1 MVAPVGRRHGGYHS
15 HVVGER
21 GNAQV
26 VAVTGVSGYLGRR
39 LVRLLDDDPTV
50 ERIVGLDIAEP
61 DVGSPKLEFHQID
74 VRDARVVK
82 VLPGVDVVVHLAW
95 QLDPIREQERTRA
108 TNVDGTRNVVEAAG
122 ATGVRKLVHASSATV
137 YGANPDNDFPLTEAS
152 PLRANPEFAQ
162 AWHKLQAE
170 RMIEAFHED
179 HPEVVVTVLRPAIV
193 FGPNVQ
199 NFISR
204 MLEAPRITTVKG
216 YEPPLQLVHEED
228 VATAIHLAVSR
239 DLPGAYNVAADGWL
253 TGDEVLEIA
262 GKKRVELPEAV
273 AFSLAER
280 LWKLGIAEA
289 PPGELHFVMHPW
301 VVDNAKLRATGWAP
315 RNGNRETLAEAIE
328 AHRPWIAVGRARMRK
343 DDLAKSAAATL
354 GVVGAMA
361 LVRRRR
367 KKP

>member
-1 MVAPVGRRHGGYHS
+1 MA
-15 HVVGER
+15 GEP
-21 GNAQV
+21 GNTQV

-39 LVRLLDDDPTV
+39 LLALLDVHPGVDRVIGIDV
-50 ERIVGLDIAEP
+50 AEP
-61 DVGSPKLEFHQID
+61 LAGSPKLEFHQID
-74 VRDARVVK
+74 VRDARLVK
-82 VLPGVDVVVHLAW
+82 VLPGVDVVVHLAF
-95 QLDPIREQERTRA
+95 QVDPIRDEERIRA
-108 TNVDGTRNVVEAAG
+108 VNVDGTRNLLEAAG

-137 YGANPDNDFPLTEAS
+137 YGAHPDNDFPLTELS
-152 PLRANPEFAQ
+152 QLRANPDFSY
-162 AWHKLQAE
+162 AWHKLEAE
-170 RMIEAFHED
+170 RMIEAFQED

-193 FGPNVQ
+193 FGPSVQ

-204 MLEAPRITTVKG
+204 MLEAPRMTTVKG

-228 VATAIHLAVSR
+228 VATALHLVVLE

-253 TGDEVLEIA
+253 TGDEVLAIT

-280 LWKLGIAEA
+280 LWKIGVSQA

-301 VVDNAKLRATGWAP
+301 VVDNAKLKAAGWTP
-315 RNGNRETLAEAIE
+315 RHGNRDALLEAVE

-343 DDLAKSAAATL
+343 DDLARGAAATL

-361 LVRRRR
+361 LVRRSR
-367 KKP
+367 KKKTG

>member
-1 MVAPVGRRHGGYHS
+1 MTA
-15 HVVGER
+15 ER
-21 GNAQV
+21 TNAQV

-39 LVRLLDDDPTV
+39 LLPLFDSDPSV
-50 ERIVGLDIAEP
+50 ERVVGIDVADP
-61 DVGSPKLEFHQID
+61 DVGSPKLEFHKVD
-74 VRDARVVK
+74 VGDARLVK

-95 QLDPIREQERTRA
+95 QLDPIRDEERMRA
-108 TNVDGTRNVVEAAG
+108 TNVDGTRNLVEAAG

-137 YGANPDNDFPLTEAS
+137 YGAHPDNDFPLTESS

-170 RMIEAFHED
+170 RMIEAFKED

-199 NFISR
+199 NFVSR
-204 MLEAPRITTVKG
+204 MLEAPRLTTVKG
-216 YEPPLQLVHEED
+216 YEPPLQLIHEED
-228 VATAIHLAVSR
+228 VASAIHLAVTR
-239 DLPGAYNVAADGWL
+239 DLPGAFNVAADGWL
-253 TGDEVLEIA
+253 AGDEVLRVT

-273 AFSLAER
+273 AFALAER
-280 LWKLGIAEA
+280 LWKVGVAEA

-301 VVDNAKLRATGWAP
+301 VVDNAKLRAAGWAP
-315 RNGNRETLAEAIE
+315 AHGNRETLAEAMD
-328 AHRPWIAVGRARMRK
+328 AHRPWVAVGRARMRK
-343 DDLAKSAAATL
+343 DDLAKGAAATL

-367 KKP
+367 KKS